1 VPFTSLFQVPE
12 AADMIREADEGIG
25 SQDGDSE
32 DEVTSLADIIQMQWV
47 TIGWMCRMAT
57 CK

>member
-1 VPFTSLFQVPE
+1 LCDVPFTSLFQVPE

-25 SQDGDSE
+25 SE